1 MYDSSRFTSVRTVT
15 FVRKHQVAAAL
26 AILLVAAAT
35 ATAVVAR
42 GHSLPSAQKS
52 PNAPSLFMFRQPA
65 PMIDFYTWDGKL
77 VRRLMTSVG
86 VLPTDDGHLYVDHD
100 GRIFETQGGQV
111 GIVADWNH
119 LPYPLWADD
128 GAHICGLTTDSNGMH
143 SLEVVGTHGGVRRYS
158 LNAVGQYPVLSACS
172 FRSGRVAIQTN
183 LGRISGGN
191 EASWVIEVLSL
202 RDGTTI
208 NTVTWTAEDRTN
220 ILLSRDARWL
230 ARQITRPTGRW
241 VTEVVDLM
249 DGSPKASYEEVLAAA
264 FSPDD
269 RLLVV
274 GVGSTETR
282 ALDWRTGTVVW
293 SRTTHGTYSGLSG
306 VEAISD
312 VATDKLLVA
321 QHTDNPNAFH
331 TLEFWI
337 VDGEGSAR
345 PFYPVP

>member
-1 MYDSSRFTSVRTVT
+1 
-15 FVRKHQVAAAL
+15 
-26 AILLVAAAT
+26 
-35 ATAVVAR
+35 
-42 GHSLPSAQKS
+42 
-52 PNAPSLFMFRQPA
+52 
-65 PMIDFYTWDGKL
+65 MIDFYTWDGKL

-111 GIVADWNH
+111 GMVADWNR

-158 LNAVGQYPVLSACS
+158 LDAVGQYPVLSACS

-191 EASWVIEVLSL
+191 EASWEIKVLSL
-202 RDGTTI
+202 RDGTTS
-208 NTVTWTAEDRTN
+208 NTVVWTAEDRTN
-220 ILLSRDARWL
+220 IILSRDARWL
-230 ARQITRPTGRW
+230 ARQVNRPTGHW

-249 DGSPKASYEEVLAAA
+249 DGSLKGSYEEVLAAA
-264 FSPDD
+264 FSPDG

-282 ALDWRTGTVVW
+282 VLDWRTGAVVW
-293 SRTTHGTYSGLSG
+293 SRTTYGTYSGLSG
-306 VEAISD
+306 IEAISD

-331 TLEFWI
+331 TREFWI
-337 VDGEGSAR
+337 VDGQGSAR

>member
-1 MYDSSRFTSVRTVT
+1 
-15 FVRKHQVAAAL
+15 
-26 AILLVAAAT
+26 
-35 ATAVVAR
+35 
-42 GHSLPSAQKS
+42 
-52 PNAPSLFMFRQPA
+52 
-65 PMIDFYTWDGKL
+65 MIDFYTWDGKL